1 MNTVHFSPSGDV
13 LVSGSDD
20 RQIVLW
26 DWFAKKELLSYCSG
40 HESNVFQARVMP
52 FSNDR
57 SVVSC
62 AADGQVN
69 FYVYIDV
76 CVCLSVHICWC
87 IFVYAYVYVQCIWC
101 IHTCVL
107 CMHIWMC
114 VCMIGPVCICM

>member
-52 FSNDR
+52 FSDDR

-69 FYVYIDV
+69 FYVYILMYV
-76 CVCLSVHICWC
+76 YVYLVFVGC
-87 IFVYAYVYVQCIWC
+87 IFVYA
-101 IHTCVL
+101 
-107 CMHIWMC
+107 
-114 VCMIGPVCICM
+114 